1 MDVLAIRDLAAA
13 HHEGYVASLRAMVDI
28 DSGTFNR
35 AGVNRIA
42 DLCEARFREH
52 GWDVERI
59 GDVAATGPELGDTVV
74 GTIRGAGG
82 ARVLMIGHM
91 DTVFDDGTASERPF
105 SVRGDRAYGPGVSDM
120 KGGLLSGFL
129 AADVL
134 REARFDA
141 FERITYVC
149 NPDEE
154 IGSPSSSET
163 IRRLAAGHDAAL
175 VLESGRSNGAIVSS
189 RKGTIDYVI
198 RIHGRA
204 AHAGVE
210 PDEGR
215 SAVIEAAHKAI
226 EIADI
231 HGRWPGVT
239 CNVGVLRGGTRSNVV
254 AEDAVLEVD
263 LRAPELTTLEEGR
276 RAI

>member
-91 DTVFDDGTASERPF
+91 DTVFDDA
-105 SVRGDRAYGPGVSDM
+105 
-120 KGGLLSGFL
+120 
-129 AADVL
+129 
-134 REARFDA
+134 
-141 FERITYVC
+141 
-149 NPDEE
+149 
-154 IGSPSSSET
+154 
-163 IRRLAAGHDAAL
+163 
-175 VLESGRSNGAIVSS
+175 
-189 RKGTIDYVI
+189 
-198 RIHGRA
+198 
-204 AHAGVE
+204 
-210 PDEGR
+210 
-215 SAVIEAAHKAI
+215 
-226 EIADI
+226 
-231 HGRWPGVT
+231 
-239 CNVGVLRGGTRSNVV
+239 
-254 AEDAVLEVD
+254 
-263 LRAPELTTLEEGR
+263 
-276 RAI
+276 